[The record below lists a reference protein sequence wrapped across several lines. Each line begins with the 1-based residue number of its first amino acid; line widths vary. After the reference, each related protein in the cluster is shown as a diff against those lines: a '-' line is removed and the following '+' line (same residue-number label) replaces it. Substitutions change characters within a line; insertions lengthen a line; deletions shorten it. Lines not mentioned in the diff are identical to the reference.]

1 MEERYVRNLG
11 PLTETEQEA
20 LSKKTVFVAGLGGL
34 GGHLVEHLLRL
45 GVGAIVAVDGDAFSP
60 SNLNRQLLSTEENLG
75 RKKAQVAMERV
86 AAVNPNVRFT
96 AVPDFLTADN
106 CDALLSGCDVA
117 LDGLDNI
124 AARRVLAT
132 GCDQAGIPLVHGA
145 IRDWYAQVAV
155 IPPNSGLMDRLYPPH
170 VKTLSPA
177 GCIAPVP
184 AYCAAV
190 QVAQA
195 ACLLCG
201 RPASLWGKLLAADL
215 LLAEQDVLPL

>member
-45 GVGAIVAVDGDAFSP
+45 GVGAIVAVDGDTFSP
-60 SNLNRQLLSTEENLG
+60 SNLNRQLLSTEDNLG
-75 RKKAQVAMERV
+75 RKKAQAAMERA

-106 CDALLSGCDVA
+106 CDALLSGCDLA
-117 LDGLDNI
+117 LDGLDNV
-124 AARRVLAT
+124 AARRILAA
-132 GCDQAGIPLVHGA
+132 GCDRAGIPLVHGA

-155 IPPNSGLMDRLYPPH
+155 IPPGSGLMDRLYPPH
-170 VKTLSPA
+170 VGPLSPA